1 MIKVSNIDVY
11 GFTHAIRGMR
21 NPMNSWNKSDSNF
34 ESNLEV
40 GNNDHR
46 LMTKLNKAGSEH
58 AKFMRMIQ
66 VWFDVEAP
74 LYWFKQFET
83 YRVRTTSNSC
93 STMHKLTDKP
103 YELEDFSFDEG
114 TCDVIHRVLLIE
126 LNRLRDLYLE
136 DRNKLTWR
144 SMVQLLPSSYNQKR
158 TINLNYEVL
167 KNMYHQRKN
176 HKLSEWEEF
185 FDQVLGSIPCC
196 ELITIEKA
204 DEERY

>member
-40 GNNDHR
+40 GDKDYN

-66 VWFDVEAP
+66 VWLDVEAP

-83 YRVRTTSNSC
+83 YKVGTTSNSC

-103 YELEDFSFDEG
+103 FELEDFSLIRE
-114 TCDVIHRVLLIE
+114 RV
-126 LNRLRDLYLE
+126 
-136 DRNKLTWR
+136 T
-144 SMVQLLPSSYNQKR
+144 
-158 TINLNYEVL
+158 
-167 KNMYHQRKN
+167 
-176 HKLSEWEEF
+176 
-185 FDQVLGSIPCC
+185 SIIDFC
-196 ELITIEKA
+196 
-204 DEERY
+204 